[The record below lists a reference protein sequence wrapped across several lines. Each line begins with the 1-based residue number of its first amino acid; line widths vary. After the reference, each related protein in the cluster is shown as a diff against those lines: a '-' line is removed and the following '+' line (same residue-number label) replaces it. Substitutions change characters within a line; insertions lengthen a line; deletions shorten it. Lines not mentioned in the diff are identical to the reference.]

1 MTVARKV
8 MLACTVACATTRQAL
23 GWSHMGRAMTS
34 QSMARHGRGSLA
46 AGRPAAI
53 ASATET
59 DGRRRTPLAT
69 GPMRRFRA
77 GAGCYSQLLAAA
89 SLEEEVDPGMVSG
102 LEIIKYPDPRL
113 RASNDDVG
121 EDDFNT
127 DHLKVRP
134 LLQGRRATA
143 AKCYLLQRSLQS
155 TPLRLAPTRR

>member
-8 MLACTVACATTRQAL
+8 MLACTVACATTRQAV

-46 AGRPAAI
+46 AGRPAI
-53 ASATET
+53 ASAMAS
-59 DGRRRTPLAT
+59 DGRRRTPPAT

-77 GAGCYSQLLAAA
+77 GAGCYSQLSAAA

-127 DHLKVRP
+127 DHLKVSS

-143 AKCYLLQRSLQS
+143 AKCYPLQRSLES
-155 TPLRLAPTRR
+155 TSLRLAPTRR